1 MVFKI
6 SFIQASRWFKGTEGA
21 DNYTILGTRN
31 VEGNIRGKK
40 VVLKEIFVNIDS
52 KKEMNF

>member
-1 MVFKI
+1 MVFEI

-40 VVLKEIFVNIDS
+40 VVLKEIFY
-52 KKEMNF
+52 KH